1 MLDLSISGQHQDGGI
16 RQFLTDHP
24 GRLQPFSRVR
34 RRHPDVGH
42 YQVGPGLA
50 GQRKQLCAVTRLP
63 HHLIAGAVEQTGQA
77 LAEQDIVLGQHH
89 PRPGHDGAR
98 PVPSGPGRP
107 VLPLLVML
115 CIID

>member
-1 MLDLSISGQHQDGGI
+1 MPTSAGEQVHRVLDLSVGGQHQDGGS

-24 GRLQPFSRVR
+24 GRLQPLGGVR
-34 RRHPDVGH
+34 GRHPDVGH
-42 YQVGPGLA
+42 YQIGPGLT
-50 GQRKQLCAVTRLP
+50 GQRKQLCAVTCLP

-89 PRPGHDGAR
+89 PRPGHDGT
-98 PVPSGPGRP
+98 
-107 VLPLLVML
+107 LPLVVMP

>member
-1 MLDLSISGQHQDGGI
+1 MLDLNISGQHQDGGI

-24 GRLQPFSRVR
+24 GRLQPLSRVR
-34 RRHPDVGH
+34 WRHPDVGH

-63 HHLIAGAVEQTGQA
+63 HHLIAGVVEQTGQA

-89 PRPGHDGAR
+89 PRPGHDEGR
-98 PVPSGPGRP
+98 PVPSGSGQP
-107 VLPLLVML
+107 VLPLLVMP